1 MNTDIR
7 FIAIDFETAY
17 HSQEECEVCSV
28 GIAVVENGAIVEKYY
43 YLIRPKYDFICESD
57 QKVHKIKIKDV
68 IEAPTFPEI
77 WRNIEHFF
85 EDTTIVCHNA
95 KGAEL
100 IYLSKLLTNYNL
112 YIPSFKYID
121 SKDMFGCS
129 LPEVCKDYGIEIKNH
144 HNALEDAVCCA
155 KCCIEAF
162 LFYDDIEELI
172 EEHGGEFTPEFAENK
187 YYASLNSSKRKR
199 PKLSDYID
207 LSIPISTNIFANQSI
222 YLSGIFFSKNEK
234 DKENECLESKLF
246 KAEIAHYVTS
256 FGGKICKK
264 VNENTTLVVLGERS
278 IRYEGK
284 SKNHLEA
291 ERLNIRCITLDS
303 FLEELNSLYNRNK

>member
-77 WRNIEHFF
+77 WRKIEHFF
-85 EDTTIVCHNA
+85 ENTTIVFHN

-121 SKDMFGCS
+121 SQKMFGCR

-155 KCCIEAF
+155 KCCIKRF
-162 LFYDDIEELI
+162 QYYDNITELI
-172 EEHGGEFTPEFAENK
+172 EKHGGEFTPKFAKNK
-187 YYASLNSSKRKR
+187 YHDSLINKER

-207 LSIPISTNIFANQSI
+207 LSKSISTNIFANQSI
-222 YLSGIFFSKNEK
+222 YLSGIFFCEDEK
-234 DKENECLESKLF
+234 GEKNECLKSKLF
-246 KAEIAHYVTS
+246 KAEIAHYITS
-256 FGGKICKK
+256 FGGKVCKK
-264 VNENTTLVVLGERS
+264 VNENTTFVVLGKRS